1 MVTGSVWLTARGA
14 ALPTPFG
21 NFTGPAFPAG
31 KHARIHNVIEIQFC
45 INMQRCHAGVKFS
58 VSCNASGQRKE
69 QAVARLSRTEQR
81 ALTRQRLVDAAGRV
95 FSRVGFEAAPIDVIA
110 EEAGFSRGAFYSNFE
125 SKDQVFVE
133 LLSHH
138 LDAEIDTLS
147 RALERIEHAT
157 DLVPAIEHRYQV
169 LGDDGSWCLLSTEF
183 QLYAM
188 RGGVKAAEFAAI
200 YESYRQRLGR
210 LIAAHFDRLGIES
223 ELTPYEFGVA
233 QIALSHGL
241 ALQRAANSALDSS
254 LPARALATFV
264 RGAIAGT
271 NEGSAE
277 TVVTPS

>member
-1 MVTGSVWLTARGA
+1 M
-14 ALPTPFG
+14 
-21 NFTGPAFPAG
+21 
-31 KHARIHNVIEIQFC
+31 
-45 INMQRCHAGVKFS
+45 
-58 VSCNASGQRKE
+58 
-69 QAVARLSRTEQR
+69 ARLTRAEQR
-81 ALTRQRLVDAAGRV
+81 ALTRQRLIDAAGRV

-133 LLSHH
+133 LLRHH

-147 RALERIEHAT
+147 RALDRIEHAT
-157 DLVPAIEHRYQV
+157 DLAPAIEHRYQV

-223 ELTPYEFGVA
+223 ELTPYEFGVS

-241 ALQRAANSALDSS
+241 ALQRAANSTLASS

-271 NEGSAE
+271 AEGNADI
-277 TVVTPS
+277 VVTPS